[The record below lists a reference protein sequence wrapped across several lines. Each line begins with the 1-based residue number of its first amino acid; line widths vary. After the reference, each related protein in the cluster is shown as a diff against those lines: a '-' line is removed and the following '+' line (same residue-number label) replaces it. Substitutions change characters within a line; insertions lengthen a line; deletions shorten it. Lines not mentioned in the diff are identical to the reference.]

1 VIKTFSTIQAD
12 VTDCSSAIEKFFS
25 AEIIASKLSAMA
37 ALTDTR
43 FRKDAGVAVFTGVN
57 PVENLI
63 GWKFTAGSLSS
74 EMPDACFTG
83 LYDSIHCSKAN

>member
-25 AEIIASKLSAMA
+25 AKIIASKPSAMA

-43 FRKDAGVAVFTGVN
+43 FRKDSGVSIFAGVH

-63 GWKFTAGSLSS
+63 GWEFTAGSLSG

-83 LYDSIHCSKAN
+83 LFDSIHCSKAN

>member
-25 AEIIASKLSAMA
+25 AKIIASKSGATA
-37 ALTDTR
+37 DISDTR
-43 FRKDAGVAVFTGVN
+43 FRKDSGVSVFAGVN

-63 GWKFTAGSLSS
+63 GWEFTAGSLSG

-83 LYDSIHCSKAN
+83 LFDLIHCSKAN